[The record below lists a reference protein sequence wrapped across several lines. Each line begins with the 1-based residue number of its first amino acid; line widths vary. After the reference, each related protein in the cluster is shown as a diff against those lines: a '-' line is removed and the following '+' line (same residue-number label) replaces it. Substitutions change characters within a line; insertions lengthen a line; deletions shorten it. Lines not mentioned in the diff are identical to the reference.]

1 MTGTAMVAGAAAAS
15 PRFGRRGDELGTA
28 LEAESR
34 DFLAYF
40 AAVALG
46 TLDFWFIVEDDL
58 LEVLVAFGA
67 MIFKYGHS
75 RAPFFSLIITKGWGE
90 GNSNAE

>member
-15 PRFGRRGDELGTA
+15 PRFGRRGDELRTA

-34 DFLAYF
+34 DFLTNL

-46 TLDFWFIVEDDL
+46 AMDFGFIVEDDL

-67 MIFKYGHS
+67 MVFKNRHS
-75 RAPFFSLIITKGWGE
+75 RAPFFL
-90 GNSNAE
+90 